1 MEKKYLNDSGLMQ
14 FWGKIKSYTNSVSDA
29 LQGQIDDKQRQI
41 TANDEDISLLQTR
54 STQMEQSI
62 NNIAV
67 TGGAS
72 VANTVT
78 YSNTASGLVSINA
91 QGAIDELSA
100 KKFDKE
106 SILQESGD
114 AEDKVMSQKAVS
126 DKLSD
131 LSTSLV
137 SYTTGCLFGG
147 EATAETKPPRK
158 VGDRIDNLPYWY
170 YCYGKADLVN
180 FPRYGEEGKHISVY
194 NGKFAILREISE
206 NRVSKG
212 YEAIVY
218 QSINSVVQSGWLFG
232 GTITPESEPRKLSD
246 KLVLAFYI
254 PLSAGTY
261 TNFGG
266 LTVAEGELC
275 YFRNVSMNGEVL
287 DSWSKINLDRFAS
300 KKDVSDLST
309 SLVSYTTG
317 CLFGGEATAETKPPR
332 KVGDRIDN
340 LPYWY
345 YCYGKADLVNF
356 PRYGEEGKHIS
367 VYNGKFAIL
376 REISE
381 NRVSKGY
388 EAIVYQSINS
398 VVQSGWLFGGTIT
411 PESEPRKLSDKLVL
425 AFYIPLSA
433 GTYTNFGGLT
443 VAEGELCYFR
453 NVSMNGEVLDSW
465 SKINLDRFASKK
477 DLEGLVTK
485 DDLSALDIDSAVS
498 KWLDQHPEATTTVE
512 DGSVSVNKLEKS
524 LSDKL
529 KRMRVDPSPVYGPN
543 SLSIVIGDNANT
555 KGTGSKNNVFGCD
568 NLQASISAA
577 SECAYGYHALFRDWD
592 GNHNVAIGNEAMD
605 NLSHGEYNTALG
617 SNALRVQK
625 KADYGGDNLEGE
637 TVNYSTAIGGDSQL
651 FNIGSCNTSVGYAAL
666 KGKTHGSVGNNNVAI
681 GYCAGK
687 YNENDSN
694 MLIIDAIDRNNH
706 QTQKEN
712 ALILGIFNGDRS
724 KQSLKVNAKFA
735 CNGVVPQDPLV
746 ANDDANDLQSCIL
759 LVNQIKDALKKCG
772 IMK

>member
-1 MEKKYLNDSGLMQ
+1 MGTTKLNIGKIPVSKGEFQEGTAYQRLNQVTMLGSTYQSKIDNNTSAPAQIGADGAVENINTDKWLCVAVGNVSAARKVVYNNETSGLEAGNVQ
-14 FWGKIKSYTNSVSDA
+14 
-29 LQGQIDDKQRQI
+29 
-41 TANDEDISLLQTR
+41 E
-54 STQMEQSI
+54 
-62 NNIAV
+62 
-67 TGGAS
+67 
-72 VANTVT
+72 
-78 YSNTASGLVSINA
+78 
-91 QGAIDELSA
+91 AIDEVG
-100 KKFDKE
+100 F
-106 SILQESGD
+106 
-114 AEDKVMSQKAVS
+114 
-126 DKLSD
+126 KLSD
-131 LSTSLV
+131 LSTTMV
-137 SYTTGCLFGG
+137 STASGCLFGG
-147 EATAETKPPRK
+147 EATAETAPPRK
-158 VGDRIDNLPYWY
+158 VGDRIHSLPYWY
-170 YCYGKADLVN
+170 YCFGEADLVN
-180 FPRYGEEGKHISVY
+180 FPKYGEEGKHISV
-194 NGKFAILREISE
+194 NSGKFAIIREISE
-206 NRVSKG
+206 SRVSKG
-212 YEAIVY
+212 YVSTEY
-218 QSINSVVQSGWLFG
+218 QSIDSVVQSGWLFG
-232 GTITPESEPRKLSD
+232 GTITPESQPRKLAD

-275 YFRNVSMNGEVL
+275 YFRNISTRGEVL

-300 KKDVSDLST
+300 KKDLSDLST
-309 SLVSYTTG
+309 TMVSYANG
-317 CLFGGEATAETKPPR
+317 CLFGGEATAETAPPR
-332 KVGDRIDN
+332 KVGDRIHS

-345 YCYGKADLVNF
+345 YCFGEADLVNF
-356 PRYGEEGKHIS
+356 PKYGEEGKHIS
-367 VYNGKFAIL
+367 VNSGKFAII

-381 NRVSKGY
+381 SRVSKGY
-388 EAIVYQSINS
+388 VSTEYQSIDS

-411 PESEPRKLSDKLVL
+411 PESQPRKLADKLVL

-453 NVSMNGEVLDSW
+453 NISTRGEVLDSW

-485 DDLSALDIDSAVS
+485 EDLSTLDVDSAVS

-529 KRMRVDPSPVYGPN
+529 KRMRVDPTSMYGPYT
-543 SLSIVIGDNANT
+543 LSIVIGDNANT

-568 NLQASISAA
+568 NLQASKSAA

-592 GNHNVAIGNEAMD
+592 GNYNVAIGNEAMD

-625 KADYGGDNLEGE
+625 KADYGGDNVEGE

-651 FNIGSCNTSVGYAAL
+651 FNIGSYNTSVGYAAL
-666 KGKTHGSVGNNNVAI
+666 KGKTYGSVGNNNVAI

-687 YNENDSN
+687 YNENDSY
-694 MLIIDAIDRNNH
+694 MLIIDAIDRHNH

-712 ALILGIFNGDRS
+712 ALIFGTFNEDRS
-724 KQSLKVNAKFA
+724 KQSLRINAKFA

-759 LVNQIKDALKKCG
+759 LVNQIKNALKKCG
-772 IMK
+772 IMI